1 MKKTE
6 NKDKL
11 YSERIQNLI
20 KLVEEKISIKSYERR
35 LTLKRFLIGV
45 IPNMVVIL
53 IVIWLF
59 SIVFQVASWYMTMAE
74 TKDVVLIM
82 ISIVALTITLIS
94 FISKLPSEF
103 HSLFRELS
111 KEEVANWN
119 FKRLNER
126 VEKEDIQLLKA
137 LIIMKCKH
145 PDIDLKTIYKVND
158 TMFTE
163 KRLLE
168 MLYG

>member
-1 MKKTE
+1 MKKTK

-35 LTLKRFLIGV
+35 LTLKRFLLGV
-45 IPNMVVIL
+45 IPNVVVIL

-59 SIVFQVASWYMTMAE
+59 FIVFQVASWYMTIAE
-74 TKDVVLIM
+74 ERDVVVIM
-82 ISIVALTITLIS
+82 ISIVALTIALIS
-94 FISKLPSEF
+94 FITKLPSEF
-103 HSLFRELS
+103 HSLFREFS

-119 FKRLNER
+119 FKRLKER
-126 VEKEDIQLLKA
+126 VEKEDVQLLKA
-137 LIIMKCKH
+137 LIMMKCKQ
-145 PDIDLKTIYKVND
+145 PDIDLKDIYKAND
-158 TMFTE
+158 SMFTE

-168 MLYG
+168 ILYE